1 MSKTSVWRH
10 FDLWLAAAIVLLT
23 AFGILIQK
31 SAVTGAPDLE
41 PLPNRQILWA
51 IAGITAMLIIS
62 AIDYRILTAGHWY
75 IYLGLVA
82 SLLLVVLIGQIN
94 NEARRWFD
102 KEFADLECEPSNPMG
117 KVLII
122 DKILNVA
129 RYGGEQRFIDR
140 QDWATRFARYT
151 ALALG
156 RDTVRIDVAAF
167 NIGY

>member
-1 MSKTSVWRH
+1 MVYHIIVSFGRERQYEFKFSQSE
-10 FDLWLAAAIVLLT
+10 LAA
-23 AFGILIQK
+23 G
-31 SAVTGAPDLE
+31 SPE
-41 PLPNRQILWA
+41 
-51 IAGITAMLIIS
+51 
-62 AIDYRILTAGHWY
+62 
-75 IYLGLVA
+75 
-82 SLLLVVLIGQIN
+82 
-94 NEARRWFD
+94 EARRWFD

-129 RYGGEQRFIDR
+129 RYGGEQRFVEGK
-140 QDWATRFARYT
+140 DWALRFARYT

>member
-1 MSKTSVWRH
+1 MVYHIIVSFGRDREFEFKFPHTE
-10 FDLWLAAAIVLLT
+10 LAA
-23 AFGILIQK
+23 G
-31 SAVTGAPDLE
+31 SPE
-41 PLPNRQILWA
+41 
-51 IAGITAMLIIS
+51 
-62 AIDYRILTAGHWY
+62 
-75 IYLGLVA
+75 
-82 SLLLVVLIGQIN
+82 
-94 NEARRWFD
+94 EARRWFD

-129 RYGGEQRFIDR
+129 RYGGEQRFVDR
-140 QDWATRFARYT
+140 QEWATRFARYT